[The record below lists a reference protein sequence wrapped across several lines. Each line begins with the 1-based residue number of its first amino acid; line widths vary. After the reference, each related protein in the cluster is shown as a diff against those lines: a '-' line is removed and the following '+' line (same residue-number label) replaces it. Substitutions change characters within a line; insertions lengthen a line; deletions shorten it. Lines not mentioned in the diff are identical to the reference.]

1 MENKFTK
8 NLEKEDLEKFYKK
21 EFKWPYTTI
30 DGYKE
35 LPSIRKLKII
45 LDLVNKI
52 NPEIILDIGCG
63 GGVFV
68 RELKEKFKIFGCD
81 ISLDLLLSIPK
92 DNLKNNFL
100 ASRVEKLSF
109 KKKTADLIICSEL
122 LEHLQELELSLK
134 EIQRVLKK
142 NGYLIITVPNLYC
155 YDSLEGKFT
164 IITKI
169 INFINAFRRFLK
181 KEEIYKYGYNT
192 HINKFTPNHW
202 KNILK
207 KNKFEVIDERPI
219 FISPYVPQAF
229 GLLKRIENF
238 IYAKKFLFNLQELF
252 ENIFY
257 KIFPFNKLGQ
267 LHLFVCRKEN
277 IDD

>member
-8 NLEKEDLEKFYKK
+8 NSLDKEYQDKFYKK

-52 NPEIILDIGCG
+52 NPEIILDVGCG
-63 GGVFV
+63 GGIFV

-81 ISLDLLLSIPK
+81 ISIDLLLNIPK

-100 ASRVEKLSF
+100 ASRAENLPF
-109 KKKTADLIICSEL
+109 KDETINLVICSEL
-122 LEHLQELELSLK
+122 LEHTKELELSLE
-134 EIQRVLKK
+134 EISRVLKK
-142 NGYLIITVPNLYC
+142 NGHLIITVPNLYC
-155 YDSLEGKFT
+155 YDSLEGKFG

-169 INFINAFRRFLK
+169 INFINVFRRFFK

-207 KNKFEVIDERPI
+207 MNKFKVINERPI
-219 FISPYVPQAF
+219 FISPYVPRAF

-238 IYAKKFLFNLQELF
+238 IYGRKFLFNLQESF

-267 LHLFVCRKEN
+267 LHLFVCVKETK
-277 IDD
+277 